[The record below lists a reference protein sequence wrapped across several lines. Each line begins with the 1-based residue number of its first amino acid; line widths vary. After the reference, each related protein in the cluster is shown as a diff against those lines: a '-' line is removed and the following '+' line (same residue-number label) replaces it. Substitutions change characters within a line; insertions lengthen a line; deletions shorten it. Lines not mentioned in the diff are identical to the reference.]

1 MILVL
6 HQDFFPILLNP
17 VLRLHDKILAYMYD
31 ISTMGAIYQ
40 VILSINFEFLQY
52 FLT

>member
-17 VLRLHDKILAYMYD
+17 VLRLHDKFLAYMTFRQWEQYTN
-31 ISTMGAIYQ
+31 SFWAL
-40 VILSINFEFLQY
+40 ILNFYNIF
-52 FLT
+52 